1 MELGANF
8 SISNN
13 TKLNVLHM
21 AAQNNKV
28 SSLIYFQGKVDYNEV
43 D

>member
-1 MELGANF
+1 
-8 SISNN
+8 
-13 TKLNVLHM
+13 M

-28 SSLIYFQGKVDYNEV
+28 SSLIYFQGKVDYNAI